1 MYQDQEKYL
10 LRSISCFDMQRI
22 PVYLPEQLRRVGES
36 SSNPADDQDGRHA
49 VIWIEPKTPDYSN
62 LRLFNF

>member
-1 MYQDQEKYL
+1 
-10 LRSISCFDMQRI
+10 MQRI